1 MKRVGQL
8 NRTVVIG
15 VVGIAILVIAL
26 ALNFWLTRDAKQ
38 IASGDESE
46 TTIQVVPADES
57 KSSDQA
63 SEPEATTDTGQTAGS
78 SAASSSTEETADQ
91 PADGAMAPPS
101 FDVVRLSNSGDSV
114 FAGRAEPGSSVT
126 IMADDAVIGTA
137 KADERGEWVFLPTEP
152 LEPGSHELSL
162 ESVTPD
168 GATQSSDQVVVLV
181 VPEPGH
187 DVAGQPAEGDQPA
200 LAILVP
206 KSGDGNT
213 VVLQKPSVPGS
224 VESSD
229 GDLALDSVDYDSE
242 GNVSIGGRAKPQSTV
257 RLYLDNKPI
266 GEARADDDGKWRV
279 KPDTAVDPGVYALR
293 ADQVEES
300 GVSARVELPFSRA
313 PPLNDFAGESYI
325 VVQPGNSLWR
335 IARRTLGAGLQYTT
349 IYDANKSQI
358 RDPDLIYPGQ
368 IFEVPLTD

>member
-1 MKRVGQL
+1 MERIGQL

-15 VVGIAILVIAL
+15 VIGIAILFIAL
-26 ALNFWLTRDAKQ
+26 GLNFWLTRDAKQ
-38 IASGDESE
+38 VASVEEGEAA
-46 TTIQVVPADES
+46 IQVVPADEGTVEEQS
-57 KSSDQA
+57 TELDLATETAENSDSAASDGA
-63 SEPEATTDTGQTAGS
+63 SEPV
-78 SAASSSTEETADQ
+78 
-91 PADGAMAPPS
+91 ADGTAVPS

-114 FAGRAEPGSSVT
+114 FAGRAEPGSSVS
-126 IMADDAVIGTA
+126 IMAGDEVIGTA

-152 LEPGSHELSL
+152 LEPGSHELTL

-168 GATQSSDQVVVLV
+168 GATLESDQVVVLV
-181 VPEPGH
+181 VPEPGK

-206 KSGDGNT
+206 KSGDGGT

-224 VESSD
+224 VESAD

-242 GNVSIGGRAKPQSTV
+242 GNVSIGGRARPQSTV

-266 GEARADDDGKWRV
+266 GEAKADEEGNWRV
-279 KPDTAVDPGVYALR
+279 EPDQPVDPGVYALR
-293 ADQVEES
+293 ADQVE
-300 GVSARVELPFSRA
+300 GADVSARVELPFSRA
-313 PPLNDFAGESYI
+313 PPLKDFAGESYI

-335 IARRTLGAGLQYTT
+335 IARRTLGTGFQYTT
-349 IYDANKSQI
+349 IYEANKSQI